1 LRYVISRKGSK
12 HLKAQKHATLSSHP
26 DAQPAISVEMLL
38 PEWIEFLSGLMGQ
51 NTPQYQ
57 FMVEAIG
64 YLSPEPMLTGV
75 YTQIKPKKG

>member
-1 LRYVISRKGSK
+1 
-12 HLKAQKHATLSSHP
+12 
-26 DAQPAISVEMLL
+26 MLL